1 MKRYD
6 VAVVVASAALIV
18 AVNVKLAGRNPQP
31 AARTAD
37 RGLRTADQGGQQSAP
52 ATPKREVAAAPAP
65 RTAPAPAAARSAAGR
80 PTSRPLTPAAFTA
93 ATKEM
98 FDDTCSECH
107 NPTDLSGGFDV
118 NVYRSVETLA
128 TDRDR
133 WESILAKLKSNE
145 MPPDDA
151 VIQPSD
157 EQIKTLVKLL
167 ENEFERA
174 DAAMK
179 PDPGRVTARRLNR
192 AEYTNTIR
200 DLLAVDFRADR
211 NFPTDDSGEGFDNIG
226 DVLTVSPVL
235 MEKYLAAAGRIAERA
250 IATGTLPKPI
260 EVEYS
265 LRFKNLRRIDPSNV
279 EATHRFDFD
288 ADYELKIGLPGQRA
302 KDAAPVTLGLWVD
315 GKLAHTLAVETKPSG
330 LVYFN
335 PFSEERIRVP
345 VTEGDHT
352 LRLGFIDDPF
362 VKTLAQ
368 DEIYKDSVN
377 KWIGAVTVIGPFAS
391 TGEKPSRKKILVC
404 DPATGPRC
412 VDRILATLA
421 RRAYRRPVTGTEV
434 AALKKF
440 VDMAVADGQSVEQGI
455 GLAIQAMLVS
465 PHFLF
470 HIERDLYPNDPGRM
484 HRISDV
490 ELASRLSYFL
500 WNSMPDEEL
509 LSLAERRRLNVPE
522 VLDAQVKRL
531 LADPKSQAMAEN
543 FAGQWLEIRNLDA
556 IKPDPQKFPAWGPD
570 LRDAM
575 KAETRMFFDTILREN
590 RPIGEFIDARY
601 TFLNELLAKHYGIE
615 GVSGPEFRRVDLTT
629 PERGGVLTHGSVLAV
644 SSYPTRTSVVIR
656 GKYILQNILGAP
668 PPPPPADVP
677 ALDEQAVGTTASLR
691 KQMETHRTNAICAS
705 CHARMDPLG
714 FALENYD
721 AIGRWRTMDG
731 GFPVDST
738 GVLPGGKKF
747 SNSAE
752 MRQILSERVPELT
765 RTLTE
770 KLLIYSLGR
779 GLRRFDRP
787 TVNGITKKVAASGY
801 GFQTLVQEV
810 VKSLPFQSRRAE
822 EVKTAVTSV
831 RPGL

>member
-6 VAVVVASAALIV
+6 VAVAIACTALVV
-18 AVNVKLAGRNPQP
+18 AVNVKSSGQQSVPAAPKPGAAAAAAPRTTPAAP
-31 AARTAD
+31 AARTN
-37 RGLRTADQGGQQSAP
+37 
-52 ATPKREVAAAPAP
+52 AP
-65 RTAPAPAAARSAAGR
+65 RTVSKP
-80 PTSRPLTPAAFTA
+80 PTVAAFTA
-93 ATKEM
+93 ATREL

-118 NVYRSVETLA
+118 NVYRSVDTLA
-128 TDRDR
+128 TDRER
-133 WESILAKLKSNE
+133 WESILAKLKSRE

-157 EQIKTLVKLL
+157 EQIHTLVKLL
-167 ENEFERA
+167 EKEFERA

-250 IATGTLPKPI
+250 IATGSLPKPV

-302 KDAAPVTLGLWVD
+302 KDAPPVTLGLWID
-315 GKLAHTLAVETKPSG
+315 GKLEQTTRVETRPSG

-345 VTEGDHT
+345 ITEGDHT

-362 VKTLAQ
+362 VKTLPQ

-377 KWIGAVTVIGPFAS
+377 KWVGAVTVVGPFATS
-391 TGEKPSRKKILVC
+391 GEKPSRKKILVC
-404 DPATGPRC
+404 DPASGPRC

-421 RRAYRRPVTGTEV
+421 RRAYRRPVTGAEV
-434 AALKKF
+434 AALKRF
-440 VDMAVADGQSVEQGI
+440 VDMATADGQSVEQGI

-484 HRISDV
+484 HRVSDV

-500 WNSMPDEEL
+500 WNSMPDDEL
-509 LSLAERRRLNVPE
+509 LSLAERRRLSVPQ
-522 VLDAQVKRL
+522 VLDAQVARL
-531 LADPKSQAMAEN
+531 LADPKSAAMAEN
-543 FAGQWLEIRNLDA
+543 FAGQWLEIRNLDT
-556 IKPDPQKFPAWGPD
+556 IKPDPQKFPAWTPE
-570 LRDAM
+570 LREAM
-575 KAETRMFFDTILREN
+575 KTETRMFFDTILREN
-590 RPIGEFIDARY
+590 RPIGDFIDARY
-601 TFLNELLAKHYGIE
+601 TFLNELLAKHYGID
-615 GVSGPEFRRVDLTT
+615 GVSGPEFRRVDLETG
-629 PERGGVLTHGSVLAV
+629 ERGGVLTHGSVLAV

-656 GKYILQNILGAP
+656 GKYILQNILGTP

-705 CHARMDPLG
+705 CHSRMDPLG

-721 AIGRWRTMDG
+721 AIGKWRTMDG
-731 GFPVDST
+731 GFPVDSS
-738 GVLPGGKKF
+738 GILPGGKKF
-747 SNSAE
+747 ANSAE

-779 GLRRFDRP
+779 GLQRYDRP
-787 TVNGITKKVAASGY
+787 TVIGITKKIAASGY

-810 VKSLPFQSRRAE
+810 VRSLPFQSRRAE
-822 EVKTAVTSV
+822 DVKPVVATK
-831 RPGL
+831 

>member
-6 VAVVVASAALIV
+6 VAVAIACAALV
-18 AVNVKLAGRNPQP
+18 AAVNVKSS
-31 AARTAD
+31 
-37 RGLRTADQGGQQSAP
+37 GQQSAP
-52 ATPKREVAAAPAP
+52 AAPKPQAAAPAP
-65 RTAPAPAAARSAAGR
+65 RTTPAAAAARSSAAR
-80 PTSRPLTPAAFTA
+80 TVSKPPTVAAFTA
-93 ATKEM
+93 ATKEL

-133 WESILAKLKSNE
+133 WESILAKLKTRE

-157 EQIKTLVKLL
+157 DQIHTLVKLL
-167 ENEFERA
+167 EKEFERA

-250 IATGTLPKPI
+250 IATGSLPKPV

-302 KDAAPVTLGLWVD
+302 KDAAPVTLGLWID
-315 GKLAHTLAVETKPSG
+315 GRLVQTTTVETRPSG

-345 VTEGDHT
+345 ITEGDHT

-377 KWIGAVTVIGPFAS
+377 KWVGAVTVIGPFATS
-391 TGEKPSRKKILVC
+391 GEKPSRKKILVC
-404 DPATGPRC
+404 DPASGPRC

-421 RRAYRRPVTGTEV
+421 RRAYRRPVTGAEV
-434 AALKKF
+434 AALKRF
-440 VDMAVADGQSVEQGI
+440 VDMARADGQSVEQGI

-470 HIERDLYPNDPGRM
+470 HIERDLYPNDPSRM
-484 HRISDV
+484 HRVSDV

-500 WNSMPDEEL
+500 WNSMPDDEL
-509 LSLAERRRLNVPE
+509 LSLAERRRLSVPL
-522 VLDAQVKRL
+522 VLDTQVKRM
-531 LADPKSQAMAEN
+531 LADPRSAAMAEN

-556 IKPDPQKFPAWGPD
+556 IKPDPQKFPAWTPE

-575 KAETRMFFDTILREN
+575 KTETRMFFDTILREN
-590 RPIGEFIDARY
+590 RPVGEFIDARY
-601 TFLNELLAKHYGIE
+601 TFLNELLAKHYGIDN
-615 GVSGPEFRRVDLTT
+615 VTGPEFRRVDLATG
-629 PERGGVLTHGSVLAV
+629 ERGGVLTHGSVLAV

-656 GKYILQNILGAP
+656 GKYILQNILGTP

-691 KQMETHRTNAICAS
+691 KQMEAHRTNAICAS
-705 CHARMDPLG
+705 CHSRMDPLG

-721 AIGRWRTMDG
+721 AIGKWRTMDG
-731 GFPVDST
+731 GFPVDSS

-747 SNSAE
+747 ANSAE
-752 MRQILSERVPELT
+752 MRQILTERVPELT

-779 GLRRFDRP
+779 GLQRYDRP
-787 TVNGITKKVAASGY
+787 TVNGITKRVAASGY

-810 VKSLPFQSRRAE
+810 VRSLPFQSRRAE
-822 EVKTAVTSV
+822 DVKAVVT
-831 RPGL
+831 P

>member
-6 VAVVVASAALIV
+6 VAVAIACAALV
-18 AVNVKLAGRNPQP
+18 AAVNVKSS
-31 AARTAD
+31 
-37 RGLRTADQGGQQSAP
+37 GQQSAP
-52 ATPKREVAAAPAP
+52 AAPKPQAAAAAPAP
-65 RTAPAPAAARSAAGR
+65 RTTPAAAAARSSAAR
-80 PTSRPLTPAAFTA
+80 TVSKPPTVAAFTA
-93 ATKEM
+93 ATKEL

-133 WESILAKLKSNE
+133 WESILAKLKTRE

-157 EQIKTLVKLL
+157 EQIHTLVKLL
-167 ENEFERA
+167 EKEFERA

-250 IATGTLPKPI
+250 IATGSLPKPV

-302 KDAAPVTLGLWVD
+302 KDAAPVTLGLWID
-315 GKLAHTLAVETKPSG
+315 GRLVQTTTVETRPSG

-345 VTEGDHT
+345 ITEGDHT

-368 DEIYKDSVN
+368 DEIYKDKLN
-377 KWIGAVTVIGPFAS
+377 KWIGSMTVIGPFAS
-391 TGEKPSRKKILVC
+391 AGEKPSRKKILVC
-404 DPATGPRC
+404 DPASGPRC

-421 RRAYRRPVTGTEV
+421 RRAYRRPVTGAEV
-434 AALKKF
+434 AALKRF
-440 VDMAVADGQSVEQGI
+440 VDMARADGQSVEQGI

-470 HIERDLYPNDPGRM
+470 HIERDLYPNDPSRM
-484 HRISDV
+484 HRVSDV

-500 WNSMPDEEL
+500 WNSMPDDEL
-509 LSLAERRRLNVPE
+509 LSLAERRRLSVPL
-522 VLDAQVKRL
+522 VLDTQVKRM
-531 LADPKSQAMAEN
+531 LADPRSAAMAEN

-556 IKPDPQKFPAWGPD
+556 IKPDPQKFPAWTPE

-575 KAETRMFFDTILREN
+575 KTETRMFFDTILREN
-590 RPIGEFIDARY
+590 RPVGEFIDARY
-601 TFLNELLAKHYGIE
+601 TFLNELLAKHYGIDN
-615 GVSGPEFRRVDLTT
+615 VTGPEFRRVDLATG
-629 PERGGVLTHGSVLAV
+629 ERGGVLTHGSVLAV

-656 GKYILQNILGAP
+656 GKYILQNILGTP

-691 KQMETHRTNAICAS
+691 KQMEAHRTNAICAS
-705 CHARMDPLG
+705 CHSRMDPLG

-721 AIGRWRTMDG
+721 AIGKWRTMDG
-731 GFPVDST
+731 GFPVDSS

-747 SNSAE
+747 ANSAE
-752 MRQILSERVPELT
+752 VRQILTERVPELT

-779 GLRRFDRP
+779 GLQRYDRP
-787 TVNGITKKVAASGY
+787 TVNGITKRVAASGY

-810 VKSLPFQSRRAE
+810 VRSLPFQSRRAE
-822 EVKTAVTSV
+822 DVKAVVT
-831 RPGL
+831 P

>member
-6 VAVVVASAALIV
+6 VAVAIASAALIV
-18 AVNVKLAGRNPQP
+18 AVNVKSSGQQP
-31 AARTAD
+31 APA
-37 RGLRTADQGGQQSAP
+37 AP
-52 ATPKREVAAAPAP
+52 KPPIAAAPAP
-65 RTAPAPAAARSAAGR
+65 RPAAAQAAAPAGAPR
-80 PTSRPLTPAAFTA
+80 PVSRPPTPAAFTA
-93 ATKEM
+93 ATKEL

-118 NVYRSVETLA
+118 NVYRSVETLE

-133 WESILAKLKSNE
+133 WESILAKLKSRE

-151 VIQPSD
+151 IVQPSD
-157 EQIKTLVKLL
+157 EQIHTLVKLL
-167 ENEFERA
+167 EKEFERA

-211 NFPTDDSGEGFDNIG
+211 NFPTDDSGEGFDNIA

-235 MEKYLAAAGRIAERA
+235 MEKYLAAAGRISERA
-250 IATGTLPKPI
+250 IATGSLPKPI

-265 LRFKNLRRIDPSNV
+265 LRFKNLRRVDPSNV

-315 GKLAHTLAVETKPSG
+315 GKLVQTATVETKPSG

-335 PFSEERIRVP
+335 PFSEERLRVP
-345 VTEGDHT
+345 ITEGDHT

-368 DEIYKDSVN
+368 EEIYKDTLN

-391 TGEKPSRKKILVC
+391 AGEKPSRKKILVC

-440 VDMAVADGQSVEQGI
+440 VDLAVADGQSVEQGI
-455 GLAIQAMLVS
+455 GLAIQAILVS

-490 ELASRLSYFL
+490 ELASRVSYFL
-500 WNSMPDEEL
+500 WNSMPDDEL
-509 LSLAERRRLNVPE
+509 LSLAERRRLNVPV
-522 VLDAQVKRL
+522 VLDAQVTRM
-531 LADPKSQAMAEN
+531 LADPKASAMAEN

-556 IKPDPQKFPAWGPD
+556 IKPDPQKFPAWGPE

-575 KAETRMFFDTILREN
+575 KTETRMFFDTILREN

-601 TFLNELLAKHYGIE
+601 TFLNELLAKHYGID

-629 PERGGVLTHGSVLAV
+629 GERGGVLTHGSVLAV

-656 GKYILQNILGAP
+656 GKYILQNILGTP

-721 AIGRWRTMDG
+721 AIGKWRTMDG
-731 GFPVDST
+731 GFPVDSS

-752 MRQILSERVPELT
+752 MRQILTERVPELT

-779 GLRRFDRP
+779 GLQRYDRP
-787 TVNGITKKVAASGY
+787 TVNGIARKVAASGY

-810 VKSLPFQSRRAE
+810 VRSLPFQSRRAE
-822 EVKTAVTSV
+822 EVKAVV
-831 RPGL
+831 AHVGPGL

>member
-6 VAVVVASAALIV
+6 VAVAIACAALV
-18 AVNVKLAGRNPQP
+18 AAVNVKSS
-31 AARTAD
+31 
-37 RGLRTADQGGQQSAP
+37 GQQSAP
-52 ATPKREVAAAPAP
+52 AAPKPQAAAPAP
-65 RTAPAPAAARSAAGR
+65 RTTPAAAAARSSAAR
-80 PTSRPLTPAAFTA
+80 TVSKPPTVAAFTA
-93 ATKEM
+93 ATKEL

-133 WESILAKLKSNE
+133 WESILAKLKTRE

-157 EQIKTLVKLL
+157 EQINTLVKLL
-167 ENEFERA
+167 EKEFERA

-211 NFPTDDSGEGFDNIG
+211 NFPTDDSGEDFDNIG

-250 IATGTLPKPI
+250 IATGSLPKPV

-302 KDAAPVTLGLWVD
+302 KDAAPVTLGLWID
-315 GKLAHTLAVETKPSG
+315 GRLVQTTTVETRPSG

-345 VTEGDHT
+345 ITEGDHT

-377 KWIGAVTVIGPFAS
+377 KWVGAVTVIGPFATS
-391 TGEKPSRKKILVC
+391 GEKPSRKKILVC
-404 DPATGPRC
+404 DPASDPRC

-421 RRAYRRPVTGTEV
+421 RRAYRRPVTGAEV
-434 AALKKF
+434 AALKRF
-440 VDMAVADGQSVEQGI
+440 VDMARADGQSVEQGI

-470 HIERDLYPNDPGRM
+470 HIERDLYPNDPSRM
-484 HRISDV
+484 HRVSDV
-490 ELASRLSYFL
+490 ELASRLGYFL
-500 WNSMPDEEL
+500 WNSMPDDEL
-509 LSLAERRRLNVPE
+509 LSLAERRRLSVPL
-522 VLDAQVKRL
+522 VLDTQVKRM
-531 LADPKSQAMAEN
+531 LADPRSAAMAEN

-556 IKPDPQKFPAWGPD
+556 IKPDPQKFPAWTPE

-575 KAETRMFFDTILREN
+575 KTETRMFFDTILREN
-590 RPIGEFIDARY
+590 RPVGEFIDARY
-601 TFLNELLAKHYGIE
+601 TFLNELLAKHYGIDN
-615 GVSGPEFRRVDLTT
+615 VTGPEFRRVDLATG
-629 PERGGVLTHGSVLAV
+629 ERGGVLTHGSVLAV

-656 GKYILQNILGAP
+656 GRYILQNILGTP

-691 KQMETHRTNAICAS
+691 KQMEAHRTNAICAS
-705 CHARMDPLG
+705 CHSRMDPLG

-721 AIGRWRTMDG
+721 AIGKWRTMDG
-731 GFPVDST
+731 GFPVDSS

-747 SNSAE
+747 ANSAE
-752 MRQILSERVPELT
+752 MRQILTERVPELT

-779 GLRRFDRP
+779 GLQRYDRP
-787 TVNGITKKVAASGY
+787 TVNGITKRVAASGY

-810 VKSLPFQSRRAE
+810 VRSLPFQSRRAE
-822 EVKTAVTSV
+822 DVKAVVT
-831 RPGL
+831 P